1 MATLTGVN
9 RASWKN
15 PRLLLTLS
23 LIFLCGGIAGAI
35 VMGTAFHH
43 WPISPSKPGLSWR
56 EGGKEISLQRF
67 RKELDLTPTQA
78 EQLETI
84 LDDFMMYYQMLQSQ
98 MDEVRA
104 SGKVRILRVL
114 SEAQK
119 HKFERMLS
127 DLQAKQLK

>member
-1 MATLTGVN
+1 MATLAGVN

-23 LIFLCGGIAGAI
+23 LIFFCGAIAGAAA
-35 VMGTAFHH
+35 MGTVFHH
-43 WPISPSKPGLSWR
+43 WPMSWSKSNLSWR
-56 EGGKEISLQRF
+56 ESGKEISLQRF
-67 RKELDLTPTQA
+67 KKELNLTPTQA

-114 SEAQK
+114 NEEQK

-127 DLQAKQLK
+127 DLQAKQLR